1 MDRLE
6 WDTNPNVDLMCRF
19 AGKTGGEIPLRQFSL
34 ACVERVRGLVTD
46 GAAQEALGAL
56 ELLADGKVVGPA
68 DLATAVECARNA
80 ALFAALAQAT
90 SHEIAPACA
99 AAAAT
104 ALYVAS
110 GHPYRLAARGLLTEE
125 NVDEEILQ
133 SERSTQARIL
143 RRLFNPFAE
152 VEGDATDIDEVKKA
166 S

>member
-6 WDTNPNVDLMCRF
+6 WDTNPNVDLMIRF

-34 ACVERVRGLVTD
+34 ACVERVRGLIAD
-46 GAAQEALGAL
+46 GAALEALQAL
-56 ELLADGKVVGPA
+56 DLLAEGKVVGPA
-68 DLATAVECARNA
+68 DLATAAECARNA

-90 SHEIAPACA
+90 NHEIAPACA

-110 GHPYRLAARGLLTEE
+110 GHPYRVTARGLLTEE
-125 NVDEEILQ
+125 NVDEDVLHN
-133 SERSTQARIL
+133 ERYAQARIL
-143 RRLFNPFAE
+143 RRLFNPFA
-152 VEGDATDIDEVKKA
+152 DADEERKA